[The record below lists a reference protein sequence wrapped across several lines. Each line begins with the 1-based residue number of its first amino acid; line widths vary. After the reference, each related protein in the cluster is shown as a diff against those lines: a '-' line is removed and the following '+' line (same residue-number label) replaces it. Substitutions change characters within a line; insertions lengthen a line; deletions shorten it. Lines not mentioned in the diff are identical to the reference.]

1 MKRLIPLLSL
11 AAVNGWAQCVMCF
24 RTAEAQSAARA
35 KLLNLGILI
44 LGAPPFVIRA
54 GVCFLIY
61 RRNHSYA
68 ARDRSEEKQ
77 PQMDADSR
85 R

>member
-1 MKRLIPLLSL
+1 MKRLVPLLTL

-35 KLLNLGILI
+35 KLMNLGIVI
-44 LGAPPFVIRA
+44 LGAPPFLILA
-54 GVCFLIY
+54 GFCVLIY

-68 ARDRSEEKQ
+68 DQEAAHPEVLRSHPSDQ
-77 PQMDADSR
+77 Q
-85 R
+85 